1 MAKRAIAE
9 GVQTD
14 SLKVL
19 VTDPSAPQDFETF
32 ARLEGHTVIWERLE
46 EMFAITLKL
55 RSPAPGDS
63 P

>member
-9 GVQTD
+9 GVQTG

-32 ARLEGHTVIWERLE
+32 ARLEGHIVSWERLE